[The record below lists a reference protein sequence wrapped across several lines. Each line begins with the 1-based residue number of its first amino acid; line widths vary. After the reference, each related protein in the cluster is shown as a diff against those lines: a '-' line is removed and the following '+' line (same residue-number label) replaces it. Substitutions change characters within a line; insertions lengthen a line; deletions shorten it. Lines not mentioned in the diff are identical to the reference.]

1 MNLGIVLAISD
12 YGNPQNDLPGCK
24 VDGIAISSI
33 FQSDEKFNDTLIISD
48 NTTSGNVK
56 GQLIDFINKYK
67 DKEINNV
74 VFYYT
79 GHGDFSGNEFYF
91 LLSDYDSSKKKQT
104 TLENAELDNLLKTL
118 GAKVTVKIVDAC
130 HSGQAYIK
138 DSDAF
143 DKYLHDTKSRFAKC
157 YFMFSSQ
164 LEQYSYQDQS
174 LSFFTKSIVSAVKE
188 HSSNI
193 IRYKDII
200 DYVSDSFSSNAK
212 QTPFFVVQ
220 ADFTEPF
227 CSISQSLRDSLE
239 KLTASNATSSTKDEA
254 QFQSIVDKI
263 KADAARYCSEE
274 EAYQNFSLFIN
285 NFKNFTFDGDL
296 KDIYICKETV
306 SEHTATSPQAI
317 GNWLENSEHQY
328 FAIPTYRDIEKTKRV
343 IKENRFASSLAFATL
358 GRLFDDD
365 ESNYK
370 LVKYTEKEVDGYEIT
385 IEQPAKLI
393 EVLAEPI
400 YPNVSA
406 GMLFIVP
413 LLSKTELRVFY
424 SFVHMSDS
432 GWAERVIKQK
442 IKWLTKAVPLKNLN
456 HDILSR
462 DIMQGFGKHLFE
474 AISKNFEIKGSDGQQ
489 VDKVEVPIDNTA
501 NTKKN
506 K

>member
-12 YGNPQNDLPGCK
+12 YGSQQNDLPGCK
-24 VDGIAISSI
+24 IDGSAISSI
-33 FQSDEKFNDTLIISD
+33 FKSDDKFDDALIISE

-67 DKEINNV
+67 DKEINDV

-91 LLSDYDSSKKKQT
+91 LLSDYDSSRKKQT

-174 LSFFTKSIVSAVKE
+174 LSFFTKSFVSAVRE

-200 DYVSDSFSSNAK
+200 DYVSDSFSSNAQ

-239 KLTASNATSSTKDEA
+239 QLTVRNTASSTKDEA

-274 EAYQNFSLFIN
+274 EAYQNFSLFIA
-285 NFKNFTFDGDL
+285 NFNSFNFDGDL
-296 KDIYICKETV
+296 GEIYRCKETV
-306 SEHTATSPQAI
+306 SEDTATSPQAI

-328 FAIPTYRDIEKTKRV
+328 FAIPTYRDVEKTKRV
-343 IKENRFASSLAFATL
+343 LKENRFASSWAFAAL
-358 GRLFDDD
+358 GGAFNDD

-370 LVKYTEKEVDGYEIT
+370 LVKYIEKEVDGYKIT

-393 EVLAEPI
+393 EIIAEPI

-432 GWAERVIKQK
+432 GWTERVVKQK
-442 IKWLTKAVPLKNLN
+442 IKWLTKAVPLKMLN
-456 HDILSR
+456 HKSLSQ
-462 DIMQGFGKHLFE
+462 DIMQGFEKYLLE
-474 AISKNFEIKGSDGQQ
+474 AISKNFEMKSSDTQQ
-489 VDKVEVPIDNTA
+489 ADKVEISMDHTVSA
-501 NTKKN
+501 KKQ